1 MQTPSNMILLPQG
14 ARSCRIKTREERS
27 CESKFRQH
35 NVGVTGAQGWQN
47 KYHISHLEISYIT
60 LFTKYKLSNYE
71 KWSC

>member
-47 KYHISHLEISYIT
+47 KYHISHFRNIIYFIFET
-60 LFTKYKLSNYE
+60 HLSHF
-71 KWSC
+71 